1 MAENDQLYKV
11 KAGEFEF
18 TFSKEE
24 IESTDLIKIGENS
37 FNLIKD
43 NRSVN
48 AILLDDNVMGKELP
62 VEIDGEKFDVT
73 IQDELDQLLD
83 KMGFKEAVGKQ
94 IKEIKAPM
102 PGLVLEIAVTNGQ
115 DVNEGEKILI
125 LGAMKMENS
134 ILIQA
139 NARIKKILVSKGQA
153 VEKGQVLVELE

>member
-48 AILLDDNVMGKELP
+48 AILLDDNVMGKELS
-62 VEIDGEKFDVT
+62 VEIDGERFDVT

>member
-24 IESTDLIKIGENS
+24 IESTDLIKIGMNS

-48 AILLDDNVMGKELP
+48 AILLDDNVMGKELS

-115 DVNEGEKILI
+115 DVNVGEKILI

-153 VEKGQVLVELE
+153 VEKGQMLVELE

>member
-24 IESTDLIKIGENS
+24 IESTDLIKIGVNS

-43 NRSVN
+43 KRSVN
-48 AILLDDNVMGKELP
+48 AILLDDNVMGKELS
-62 VEIDGEKFDVT
+62 VEIDGERFDVT

-115 DVNEGEKILI
+115 DVNEGDKILI